1 VQQVL
6 QSRSVIK
13 ICGTIYY
20 GARRTLDS
28 HPIRILRSFHLRGG
42 PALASRQG
50 TVKPKG
56 QSGMGGFNYWA
67 FFLLGVDSLIAC
79 IVTGPMF
86 IKQRQDGRG
95 VEHRVPV
102 RAGASTVGGDPA
114 DELRPPDG
122 RKHASQWKWW
132 AIGGVSALAVPYGLS
147 YGIGDGFGYLI
158 GTAFHLSISD
168 TLSSVLETTLLV
180 ALGFYWIGIYFAARK
195 MQTSERLQK
204 WSWRGIWILPVALS
218 IDNLTYGAVTGV
230 PAHASVWASA
240 GLQALASG
248 ALGLIGLAV
257 GVGLAVLIPSLRTR
271 MYRTFGVVGVGVLA
285 TAVLLGV
292 TGW

>member
-1 VQQVL
+1 
-6 QSRSVIK
+6 
-13 ICGTIYY
+13 
-20 GARRTLDS
+20 
-28 HPIRILRSFHLRGG
+28 
-42 PALASRQG
+42 
-50 TVKPKG
+50 
-56 QSGMGGFNYWA
+56 MGGFNYLA

-86 IKQRQDGRG
+86 IKPRDH
-95 VEHRVPV
+95 EHSLERRAAV
-102 RAGASTVGGDPA
+102 RAGASVTGGDLA
-114 DELRPPDG
+114 DEPGSPEEH
-122 RKHASQWKWW
+122 KHAPQWKWW
-132 AIGGVSALAVPYGLS
+132 AIGGVSALALPYGLS
-147 YGIGDGFGYLI
+147 YGAGDGFGYLI
-158 GTAFHLSISD
+158 GTMFHFSVSD

-180 ALGFYWIGIYFAARK
+180 ALGLYWIGIYFSARK

-248 ALGLIGLAV
+248 ALGLIGLAI
-257 GVGLAVLIPSLRTR
+257 GIGLGVLIPALRTR
-271 MYRTFGVVGVGVLA
+271 MYRTFGIVGVGVIA
-285 TAVLLGV
+285 TAAVLAF

>member
-1 VQQVL
+1 M
-6 QSRSVIK
+6 SNFD
-13 ICGTIYY
+13 Y
-20 GARRTLDS
+20 G
-28 HPIRILRSFHLRGG
+28 
-42 PALASRQG
+42 
-50 TVKPKG
+50 
-56 QSGMGGFNYWA
+56 A

-86 IKQRQDGRG
+86 IKQRKHEHS

-102 RAGASTVGGDPA
+102 RAGASATGGDLA
-114 DELRPPDG
+114 DELRPPDEHRHG
-122 RKHASQWKWW
+122 SQWKWW
-132 AIGGVSALAVPYGLS
+132 AALGVSALAVPYGLS
-147 YGIGDGFGYLI
+147 YGVGDGFGYLI
-158 GTAFHLSISD
+158 GTLLHFSVSD
-168 TLSSVLETTLLV
+168 TLSTVLETTLLV
-180 ALGFYWIGIYFAARK
+180 ALGFYWIGIYLVARK

-204 WSWRGIWILPVALS
+204 WSWRGIWVLPVALS

-257 GVGLAVLIPSLRTR
+257 GISLAVLIPALRTR
-271 MYRTFGVVGVGVLA
+271 MYRTFGIVGVGVIA
-285 TAVLLGV
+285 TAVLLGI